1 MRRLLNTL
9 YILSDD
15 VYLSLDG
22 ENVVAKR
29 TGNEIGRVPLHTL
42 EAILSFSYA
51 GASPA
56 LMGKCAEEGIEL
68 AFFRPTSGRF
78 LADVSG
84 IEQGNVLLR
93 ARQHEVATDDALS
106 LDIARSFILGKL
118 FNDRWV
124 LERCLR
130 DHAMRVDT
138 ASLKKASEHLSQ
150 ALKEVQVSNSFD
162 RLRGIEGD
170 AAACYFSVFDEL
182 ILNTDEAFS
191 FRGRNRRPPQDAVNA
206 MLSLF
211 YTMLSLDCSSALRGV
226 GLDPFIGFFPVNRP
240 GRRSLALDCMEELRP
255 VLADRFVITCVN
267 NRVVGPSHF
276 ESRESGEVTL
286 NEKGR
291 KVMFDAWQKR
301 KREQIRHPYLEE
313 KVPWGLVPFI
323 QAQLL
328 AKHLRG
334 DIDGYP
340 PFLWK

>member
-1 MRRLLNTL
+1 MRCLLNTL

-22 ENVVAKR
+22 ENVVAKKL
-29 TGNEIGRVPLHTL
+29 GNEVGRVPLHTL

-56 LMGKCAEEGIEL
+56 LMGKCADAGIEL
-68 AFFRPTSGRF
+68 AFFKPANGRF
-78 LADVSG
+78 LADVAG

-93 ARQHEVATDDALS
+93 ARQHEVAVDDAQS
-106 LDIARSFILGKL
+106 LKIARNFILGKL
-118 FNDRWV
+118 FNSRWV

-130 DHAMRVDT
+130 DHAMRVDS
-138 ASLKKASEHLSQ
+138 ASLERTSKHLSQ
-150 ALKEVQVSNSFD
+150 AMEETQASSALDS
-162 RLRGIEGD
+162 LRGIEGD

-182 ILNTDEAFS
+182 ILSMDETFAFK
-191 FRGRNRRPPQDAVNA
+191 GRNRRPPLDAVNA

-211 YTMLSLDCSSALRGV
+211 YTVLSLDCSSALRGV
-226 GLDPFIGFFPVNRP
+226 GLDPFVGFFHVNRP

-255 VLADRFVITCVN
+255 VLVDRFVVTCVN
-267 NRVVGPSHF
+267 NKIVRPAHF
-276 ESRESGEVTL
+276 DRRESGEVVL
-286 NEKGR
+286 NDKGR
-291 KVMFDAWQKR
+291 KVLFDVWQKR
-301 KREQIRHPYLEE
+301 KREQIKHPYLEE

-328 AKHLRG
+328 AKYLRG